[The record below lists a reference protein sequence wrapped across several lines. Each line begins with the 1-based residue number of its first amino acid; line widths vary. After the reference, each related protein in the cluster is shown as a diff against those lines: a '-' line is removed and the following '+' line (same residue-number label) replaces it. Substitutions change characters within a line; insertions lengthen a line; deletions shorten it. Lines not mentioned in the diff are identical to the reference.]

1 MLIYNRKINIPL
13 DIVYESQENLNLSVS
28 IITLLIET
36 KNSIMTNI
44 KVEIASPEQIEDLKD
59 LTKLLVEGL
68 NQDFDPKRFD
78 WGIRRRLYDPLQRHG
93 ILIALDEDN
102 NEVVGM
108 IIAELRID
116 PFGSSEGYIKQ
127 FFLKEEYRR
136 KGTGQQML
144 EKAMEHLKRIKVE
157 KVKVNI
163 KDEAVEAASLY
174 EKMNFRKVY
183 EVLEL
188 DLTHND

>member
-1 MLIYNRKINIPL
+1 
-13 DIVYESQENLNLSVS
+13 
-28 IITLLIET
+28 
-36 KNSIMTNI
+36 MTNI
-44 KVEIASPEQIEDLKD
+44 RVDIAIPEQIEELKD

-68 NQDFDPKRFD
+68 NQEFDPKRFD
-78 WGIRRRLYDPLQRHG
+78 WGIRRRIFDPLQRHG
-93 ILIALDEDN
+93 ILIAFDEDT

-108 IIAELRID
+108 IVAELRID

-127 FFLKEEYRR
+127 FFLKKEYRS
-136 KGTGQQML
+136 KGTGHQLL

-163 KDEAVEAASLY
+163 KEQALEAANLY
-174 EKMNFRKVY
+174 EKMKFKKVY